1 MQAEEVQA
9 WLEEPTPATRN
20 LRLVV
25 PECRSDDSPIMY
37 IAIPEREAWRTPDA
51 NTGNQHINSEST
63 EDSDRES
70 STNAVRTMFNLLLA
84 VLIIGQIMQF
94 FIMLFRRPTQNS
106 YDC

>member
-20 LRLVV
+20 LCLVV

-37 IAIPEREAWRTPDA
+37 IAVPEREAWRTPDA
-51 NTGNQHINSEST
+51 NNGDQRIDSEST

-70 STNAVRTMFNLLLA
+70 STNAVRTVFNLLLV

-94 FIMLFRRPTQNS
+94 FISLFRQPTQDT